1 MNDRPRRWRFA
12 VLPILTCSLAA
23 LALSIRVS
31 AAEATNVAPCTNAE
45 LHGLIVGTTS
55 TNGRDATLL
64 SVANVGR
71 ANCTVG
77 GYPGI
82 QFIAPHGV
90 VPELQVRQ
98 VMTVPLGGGVHRRS
112 DARVIL
118 GPGAT
123 ASFWLEYADGGA
135 SGPTTGC
142 ETAFQ
147 LLLRTPKANVQI
159 LPRTG
164 VRWCGAL
171 EETPLVGGNS
181 GSLPVEPL
189 AAFFGQDRPCL
200 VSQLVAR
207 PGAPVAGGLGH
218 DASVILFQNVSD
230 FACTLHGYPRVL
242 GAFAGA
248 KRSILATATVS
259 GYMGGWGTS
268 RGGKLLPIPTV
279 TLGPRGG
286 TASVRVEAL
295 AGRTPTC
302 PEITTFWSTIPG
314 AHIALSDATALPVC
328 EMSSLAVHPFV
339 PGVTGTVN

>member
-1 MNDRPRRWRFA
+1 MNDRPRRWLFA
-12 VLPILTCSLAA
+12 VLSILTCSLTA
-23 LALSIRVS
+23 LALSIRVL
-31 AAEATNVAPCTNAE
+31 AADATSVVPCTSAQ
-45 LHGLIVGTTS
+45 LHGEIVDTTS

-71 ANCTVG
+71 ENCTVG

-90 VPELQVRQ
+90 VPKLQVRH
-98 VMTVPLGGGVHRRS
+98 VMTVPLGGGAHRRPV
-112 DARVIL
+112 AKVIL
-118 GPGAT
+118 GPGAE

-135 SGPTTGC
+135 SGPTGC

-147 LLLRTPKANVQI
+147 LLLRTSKANVQI

-164 VRWCGAL
+164 VRWCGPL
-171 EETPLVGGNS
+171 EETPLVAGNS
-181 GSLPVEPL
+181 GSLPAKPL
-189 AAFFGQDRPCL
+189 ATFFGQDRPCL

-230 FACTLHGYPRVL
+230 FACTLRGYPRVL

-248 KRSILATATVS
+248 KRGILATATVS
-259 GYMGGWGTS
+259 GYMGGWGKS

-314 AHIALSDATALPVC
+314 GHFALSDATALPVC

-339 PGVTGTVN
+339 PGKTGTVN